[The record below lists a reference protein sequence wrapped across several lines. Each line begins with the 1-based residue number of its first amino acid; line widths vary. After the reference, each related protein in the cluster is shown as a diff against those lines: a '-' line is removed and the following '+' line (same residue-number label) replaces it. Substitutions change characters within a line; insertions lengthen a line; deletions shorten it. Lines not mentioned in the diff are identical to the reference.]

1 MATGMRLGVLSTPH
15 ERFAHLPG
23 YPFEPHYV
31 RVETKGIAPVR
42 MHYVDAGPTDGPV
55 VLLLHG
61 QPTWSYLYR
70 KVIGVLAGAGLRA
83 IAPDNIGYG
92 RSDKLTEPT
101 DYTFRRHVNWL
112 HSFVTGLDLRDIT
125 LVVQDWGGPI
135 GLSVLARDPD
145 RFARVVATNTILHTC
160 DPGLAGKLSWAHHGV
175 GDSRVMLQEQ
185 LLDYV
190 LLYQRA
196 PDIIPSLFLNAVSGP
211 LPADVLAAY
220 DAPFP
225 DRSYKAGLR
234 QLTAL
239 VPLTR
244 NDPGAAIGRA
254 TMAALEQWRRPFLTA
269 YSDSDPA
276 TRGWEAVFQERIPGA
291 MGQDHTTIAG
301 AGHFVQ
307 EQQGEQLGRII
318 ARFVGRSG

>member
-1 MATGMRLGVLSTPH
+1 MGVRRTPDD
-15 ERFAHLPG
+15 RFVGLPD
-23 YPFEPHYV
+23 YPFEPRYV
-31 RVETKGIAPVR
+31 EVRTDGIVAVR

-70 KVIGVLAGAGLRA
+70 KVIAVLTRAGLRA
-83 IAPDNIGYG
+83 IAPDHIGFG
-92 RSDKLTEPT
+92 RSDKLTVAT
-101 DYTFRRHVNWL
+101 DYTFARHVDWL

-145 RFARVVATNTILHTC
+145 RFARVVAANTILHTC
-160 DPGLAGKLSWAHHGV
+160 DPGLAGRLTWAHHGV
-175 GDSRVMLQEQ
+175 DGGRVLLQEQ

-190 LLYQRA
+190 RFYQRA
-196 PDIIPSLFLNAVSGP
+196 PEIVPSMFLGAVAGP
-211 LPADVLAAY
+211 LATDVLAAY

-225 DRSYKAGLR
+225 DPSYQAGLR

-239 VPLTR
+239 IPLTR

-254 TMAALEQWRRPFLTA
+254 TMAALELWQRPFLTA
-269 YSDSDPA
+269 YSDDDPA
-276 TRGWEAVFQERIPGA
+276 TRGWETVFQQRTPGA
-291 MGQDHTTIAG
+291 RGQDHTTIAG
-301 AGHFVQ
+301 AGHFLQ
-307 EQQGEQLGRII
+307 EQQGERLGDVI
-318 ARFVGRSG
+318 ARFVNRPAG